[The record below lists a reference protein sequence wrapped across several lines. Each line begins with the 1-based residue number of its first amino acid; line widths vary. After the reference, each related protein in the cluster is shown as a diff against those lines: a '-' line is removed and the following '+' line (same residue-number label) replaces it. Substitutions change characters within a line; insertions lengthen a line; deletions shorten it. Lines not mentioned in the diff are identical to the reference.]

1 MTTPLVSVSNLTYL
15 YEDGTLALENISFEI
30 SKGER
35 VGLIG
40 ENGSGKTTLCK
51 HLNGILKPSQGRV
64 LIEGKDIAKMNI
76 AEIVGKVG
84 LLFQNP
90 DNQLFCSTV
99 TEEMSFGLRNLG
111 LNEDEIAARSQR
123 YARLLGIDGLADRSP
138 LMLSLGLRRL
148 VTIASVLAMEQ
159 DLVLLDEPT
168 AWLDRFQSRTATD
181 AIKGFASSG
190 RTIVVVSHN
199 MKLIADLT
207 ERAIV
212 LSHGRKIADG
222 STREILS
229 NKELLLNAGL
239 FPTPISE
246 LASDLSIAGQEHIIT
261 EDDLIRAL
269 CDGRE
274 GDAVRR

>member
-1 MTTPLVSVSNLTYL
+1 MSVSDLTYV
-15 YEDGTLALENISFEI
+15 YEDGTLALEDISFEI

-35 VGLIG
+35 IGLIG

-51 HLNGILKPSQGRV
+51 HLNGILRPSKGRV
-64 LIEGKDIAKMNI
+64 LIEGRDIAEMSI
-76 AEIVGKVG
+76 SEVVGKVG

-111 LNEDEIAARSQR
+111 LTEDEIATRSQR
-123 YARLLGIDGLADRSP
+123 YARLLRIDGLAERPP

-159 DLVLLDEPT
+159 DIVLLDEPT

-207 ERAIV
+207 ERAVV
-212 LSHGRKIADG
+212 LSRGRKIADG
-222 STREILS
+222 STREILAD
-229 NKELLLNAGL
+229 KELLRRAGL
-239 FPTPISE
+239 SPTPVSE
-246 LASDLSIAGQEHIIT
+246 LASDLGIAGHERVIT
-261 EDDLIRAL
+261 EDDLITAL
-269 CDGRE
+269 CRGRDG
-274 GDAVRR
+274 GVVRP